1 MGERLDA
8 SASACITQLDWAA
21 QAGGGRFQIQQ
32 RQSRD
37 RGDGQDAKRFDMEKI
52 SENNENKGTSKKRPK
67 IVVWGKR
74 KSESCQ
80 QKGLVGIGKEEN
92 CRALMSRDSK

>member
-8 SASACITQLDWAA
+8 SASACITLDWAA

-52 SENNENKGTSKKRPK
+52 SQNNENKGTSKKRPK
-67 IVVWGKR
+67 IVVGENGKVKAVSKR
-74 KSESCQ
+74 VWLELEK
-80 QKGLVGIGKEEN
+80 KKTVGL
-92 CRALMSRDSK
+92 